1 MENYTTE
8 EYALYTRFKDKRRKK
23 RLVKKDFDKQLI
35 QLRKLEVELWNK
47 RRDLP
52 LVPLEIPYQKGWQ
65 RNFKLRDDV
74 ARSNEASFYR
84 ELLEKINTWQFSP
97 EKSFKRN
104 KKRKRKHVYVE
115 KVQNVKEFSPSK
127 WTSSKN
133 ELTEKEKV
141 HFYKRERWCSN
152 FKRYKVHYVFNEP
165 WRYVLLVSPYMV
177 THTRM
182 VDSDLENEIDII
194 DNYIVNHNLRDKINK
209 LVKGFSNRWKYY
221 QSENPREINPIKNIG
236 LNILYQQY
244 IDEMI

>member
-1 MENYTTE
+1 MENYTIE
-8 EYALYTRFKDKRRKK
+8 EYALCTRFKDKRRKK
-23 RLVKKDFDKQLI
+23 RLVKKDLDKQLI

-74 ARSNEASFYR
+74 ARSSEASFYR

-97 EKSFKRN
+97 EKSFKRK
-104 KKRKRKHVYVE
+104 KKRKGKHVYVE
-115 KVQNVKEFSPSK
+115 KIQNVKEFSPSE

-165 WRYVLLVSPYMV
+165 WRYVLRVSPHMV

-182 VDSDLENEIDII
+182 VDSDLESEIDII